1 MSETV
6 ARWREAREALA
17 AALAVLEA
25 MDRNR
30 EGLACLKG
38 TGAAR
43 TAVSKVIESVDSLIK
58 AMEARMEAGR

>member
-1 MSETV
+1 
-6 ARWREAREALA
+6 
-17 AALAVLEA
+17 

-38 TGAAR
+38 TGTAR
-43 TAVSKVIESVDSLIK
+43 TAVTKVIESVDSLIK